1 MRRSGAQPVGPRLG
15 RRALLSLSC
24 LLLTA
29 GSATVVWPAL
39 QPPLEAAASAARRA
53 DARLLLVA
61 GLLFAAAPA
70 CCGLL
75 WQEAIGRAGGRLGRV
90 DACARYG
97 VGSLLNS
104 VAPAHLGD
112 IARTALLLEA
122 LPAAGRHRIVRCF
135 GAVQGVRIAALAG
148 LALAASLPAGL
159 APLAVL
165 LPLVVALSL
174 LGRNAQRLLTLSLL
188 APAAKV
194 AAVAVALAAL
204 GAPSPLRAAF
214 AVVPALEL
222 AALLPLTPGNVGLA
236 SGAAAIALHGHGLAM
251 SDAVPAG
258 IVLHA
263 VETAAGMCY
272 GTGSALLCL
281 VRLRKRRLTGRPERL
296 GSRRNRQS
304 RGWAVSRA

>member
-1 MRRSGAQPVGPRLG
+1 V
-15 RRALLSLSC
+15 LLSLFC
-24 LLLTA
+24 LLLSF
-29 GSATVVWPAL
+29 GATVFAWRAVRA
-39 QPPLEAAASAARRA
+39 PLEDATDAMRRA
-53 DARLLLVA
+53 DPALLLLA

-70 CCGLL
+70 GCGLL
-75 WQEAIGRAGGRLGRV
+75 WQQAIVRAGGRLGRI

-104 VAPAHLGD
+104 IAPAHLGD

-122 LPAAGRHRIVRCF
+122 LPAGGRRRIVRCF

-148 LALAASLPAGL
+148 LVLAAWLPAGL

-165 LPLVVALSL
+165 PALLALYL
-174 LGRNAQRLLTLSLL
+174 LSCQARRLLALSLL

-194 AAVAVALAAL
+194 AAVTAVLSGL
-204 GAPSPLRAAF
+204 GICSPLRAAF

-222 AALLPLTPGNVGLA
+222 AALLPLTPGNIGLA
-236 SGAAAIALHGHGLAM
+236 SAAAAMALHGHGLTM
-251 SDAVPAG
+251 SEAIPAA

-272 GTGSALLCL
+272 GTGSAALCL
-281 VRLRKRRLTGRPERL
+281 VRLRKRPQTDRPEPLRPWPTWRL
-296 GSRRNRQS
+296 QRSAATG
-304 RGWAVSRA
+304 